1 MKILV
6 VCSYNAGSIA
16 PFIVEQAHALIDR
29 GIEIDCF
36 TIRKK
41 GIIGYLL
48 SRKKLLQ
55 KINSYT
61 PDIIHA
67 HYGLSG
73 LLANLQHKVPVVT
86 TYHGSD
92 INNSKS
98 RFFSLIAIKLSKFN
112 IFVSQKLI
120 DIAKPKSKYAYLP
133 CGIDLS
139 LFQPESK
146 LEARKK
152 LSLDVQKKYVLFSGT
167 FSNMVKNY
175 PLAKQAVE
183 TLQAV
188 ELLEL
193 KGYSRHQV
201 VLLMNAVDVVLMT
214 SFTEGSPQ
222 FIKEAMAC
230 NCPIVSTDVG
240 DVKDVIGATTGCYIT
255 SFDANDVADK
265 LRQALAFNSRTSGRS
280 KVLHFDNKLTAEKI
294 IEVYSEVLKSC
305 QKNKSL

>member
-1 MKILV
+1 MKVLV
-6 VCSYNAGSIA
+6 VCSYNAGKIA
-16 PFIVEQAHALIDR
+16 PFIVEQVDALIDR
-29 GIEIDCF
+29 GVEIDYF
-36 TIRKK
+36 TIQKK
-41 GIIGYLL
+41 GILGYLL
-48 SRKKLLQ
+48 SLNKLLQ
-55 KINSYT
+55 KINSYA

-73 LLANLQHKVPVVT
+73 LLANMQHRVPVVT

-92 INNSKS
+92 INNCKV

-152 LSLDVQKKYVLFSGT
+152 LNLDVQKKYVLFSGT
-167 FSNMVKNY
+167 FSNVVKNY
-175 PLAKQAVE
+175 SLAKQAVE
-183 TLQAV
+183 TLPEV

-193 KGYSRHQV
+193 KGYSRQQV
-201 VLLMNAVDVVLMT
+201 ALLMNAVDVALMT

-240 DVKDVIGATTGCYIT
+240 DVKEVIGTTTGCYIAN
-255 SFDANDVADK
+255 FDATDVADK
-265 LRQALAFNSRTSGRS
+265 LRQALAFDSPTLGRS
-280 KVLHFDNKLTAEKI
+280 KILCFDNKLIVEKI
-294 IEVYSEVLKSC
+294 IEVYNQVLKSHHE
-305 QKNKSL
+305 K

>member
-1 MKILV
+1 MKVLV

-16 PFIVEQAHALIDR
+16 PFIVEQVAALIDC
-29 GIEIDCF
+29 GLEIDYF
-36 TIRKK
+36 TIQKK

-61 PDIIHA
+61 PDIIQA

-92 INNSKS
+92 INNSKA

-120 DIAKPKSKYAYLP
+120 DIAKPRSKYAYLP

-139 LFQPESK
+139 LFQPKSK
-146 LEARKK
+146 PEARKE
-152 LSLDVQKKYVLFSGT
+152 LNLDVQKKYILFSGT
-167 FSNMVKNY
+167 FSNTVKNY

-193 KGYSRHQV
+193 KGYTRPQV
-201 VLLMNAVDVVLMT
+201 ALWMNAVDVVLMT

-240 DVKDVIGATTGCYIT
+240 DVKDVIAVTPGCYIT

-265 LRQALAFNSRTSGRS
+265 LKQALAFNSRTSGRS
-280 KVLHFDNKLTAEKI
+280 EVLRFDNKLIVEKI
-294 IEVYSEVLKSC
+294 IEVYNQVLKNRP
-305 QKNKSL
+305 QK